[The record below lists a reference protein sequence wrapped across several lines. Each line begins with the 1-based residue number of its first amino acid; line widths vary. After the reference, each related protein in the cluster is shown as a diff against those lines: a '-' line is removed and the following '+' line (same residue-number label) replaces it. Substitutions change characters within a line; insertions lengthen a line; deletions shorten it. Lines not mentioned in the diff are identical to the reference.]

1 MNLCSFKITT
11 IKPSMTHEEKVYEY
25 ARRISHY
32 SLEASDERKMSKVF
46 DCARIEENEAE
57 CGERC
62 GCSRRVSL
70 IRRKLV
76 NAGDLAGAE
85 SVNPSYCES
94 CDDAAMH
101 YHAFRD
107 AVSKKAAALRQ
118 LNNEMLKH
126 ETEVMKCK

>member
-1 MNLCSFKITT
+1 MNLCSFKINT

-46 DCARIEENEAE
+46 DCARLAANEAE

-62 GCSRRVSL
+62 GCLRMVSL
-70 IRRKLV
+70 IRQRLI
-76 NAGDLAGAE
+76 NAGDFAGAE
-85 SVNPSYCES
+85 SVNPSFCES

-126 ETEVMKCK
+126 EVEVMKCK

>member
-1 MNLCSFKITT
+1 MNFCSFKIKT

-46 DCARIEENEAE
+46 DCSIIERNHSE

-62 GCSRRVSL
+62 GCSRRESL
-70 IRRKLV
+70 IRDRLLK
-76 NAGDLAGAE
+76 AGDHAALESRAGIGFC
-85 SVNPSYCES
+85 PS
-94 CDDAAMH
+94 CDEAAMH
-101 YHAFRD
+101 YCAFRD

-118 LNNEMLKH
+118 LNNEILKNGLG
-126 ETEVMKCK
+126 E

>member
-1 MNLCSFKITT
+1 
-11 IKPSMTHEEKVYEY
+11 MTHEDKVYEY

-32 SLEASDERKMSKVF
+32 SLEASDERKMSKIF
-46 DCARIEENEAE
+46 DCSRVDANKSE

-70 IRRKLV
+70 IRKGLM
-76 NAGDLAGAE
+76 NAGDFAGAE
-85 SVNPSYCES
+85 SVNPSFCES
-94 CDDAAMH
+94 CDEAKMH

-107 AVSKKAAALRQ
+107 AVSKKATALRQ

-126 ETEVMKCK
+126 EVEVKKCK